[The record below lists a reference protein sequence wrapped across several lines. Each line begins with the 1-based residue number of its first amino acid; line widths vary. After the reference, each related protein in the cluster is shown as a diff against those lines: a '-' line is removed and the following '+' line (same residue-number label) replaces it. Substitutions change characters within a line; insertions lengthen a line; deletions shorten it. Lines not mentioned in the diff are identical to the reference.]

1 MTHDEARRRLER
13 STSFRFEG
21 DRVLVRDPRWL
32 RSVEAVRATDRA
44 AEVWRAAAPAARER
58 AA

>member
-13 STSFRFEG
+13 TTAFRFEG
-21 DRVLVRDPRWL
+21 GQVVVRDPRWL
-32 RSVEAVRATDRA
+32 RAVEVVRRTDAA
-44 AEVWRAAAPAARER
+44 AEVWRASAPLARVR